1 MKKIKHSKFK
11 NTGVLFELLVRQI
24 TLEVLNGDKTENA
37 KKIVKE
43 FFAPGTELN
52 KELRLYELL
61 LKEKYN
67 TESRAEKFVD
77 TVSQAHSKLNE
88 GKLAKEK
95 YGLIK
100 EIGAKFEIEQ
110 FLSSPITNYK
120 VLASIYK
127 VFESKKSENYD
138 IKDIFNSKIT
148 LIENI
153 IARPAKVEE
162 VKNVESI
169 KLMETYSQQEKDL
182 RLLTYKILVE
192 TFNKKYTNLDAK
204 QKGLLKE
211 YINNMSNTTK
221 FKDYVAVEIPKIAK
235 ELRLIETKVCDKVT
249 KIKLLET
256 ISVLE
261 KMKIGKTVSDSQ
273 VSSIMLSYELV
284 KELKNKVNGK

>member
-37 KKIVKE
+37 KNIVKE
-43 FFAPGTELN
+43 FFAPNTELN
-52 KELRLYELL
+52 KELRLYDIL

-67 TESRAEKFVD
+67 SETKADKLVE
-77 TVSQAHSKLNE
+77 TVCDAHAKLNQSI
-88 GKLAKEK
+88 LSKEK
-95 YGLIK
+95 YNLIK
-100 EIGAKFEIEQ
+100 EISTKFDLDN
-110 FLSSPITNYK
+110 FLSSPISNYK

-127 VFESKKSENYD
+127 VFESKRAEGYD

-153 IARPAKVEE
+153 TSKPAQLTKPTED
-162 VKNVESI
+162 K
-169 KLMETYSQQEKDL
+169 KLIETYKQQDKDL

-192 TFNKKYTNLDAK
+192 TFNKKYTNLDES
-204 QKGLLKE
+204 QKNLLKE
-211 YINNMSNTTK
+211 YINNITNTTK
-221 FKDYVAVEIPKIAK
+221 FKDYVAVELPNIVK
-235 ELRLIETKVCDKVT
+235 ELKSIQSKLTDKVT
-249 KIKLLET
+249 QIKLSET

-273 VSSIMLSYELV
+273 VSSIMLSYELI
-284 KELKNKVNGK
+284 KELKSKVK

>member
-1 MKKIKHSKFK
+1 MKKIKHSKVK

-37 KKIVKE
+37 KNIVRE
-43 FFAPGTELN
+43 FFAAGTELN
-52 KELRLYELL
+52 KELRLYDLL

-67 TESRAEKFVD
+67 SESKAEMFVD

-88 GKLAKEK
+88 TKLSKEK
-95 YGLIK
+95 YNLIK
-100 EIGAKFEIEQ
+100 QINEKFELEQ

-138 IKDIFNSKIT
+138 IKDVFNSKIT

-153 IARPAKVEE
+153 IARPSVKTNKVEDN
-162 VKNVESI
+162 KLIESY
-169 KLMETYSQQEKDL
+169 KQQDKDL

-192 TFNKKYTNLDAK
+192 TFNKKYTNLDSK
-204 QKGLLKE
+204 QKNLLKE
-211 YINNMSNTTK
+211 YINNISNTSK
-221 FKDYVAVEIPKIAK
+221 FKDYISVELPNIVSELKSIKSKIQ
-235 ELRLIETKVCDKVT
+235 DKVT
-249 KIKLLET
+249 TIKLSET

-261 KMKIGKTVSDSQ
+261 KMKMGKSVSDNQ
-273 VSSIMLSYELV
+273 VSSIMLSYELI
-284 KELKNKVNGK
+284 KELKSKVNVK